1 MADILVQKASLT
13 GVTPTL
19 VAANAG
25 GDKIV
30 NDGDTILHVKNGGG
44 APITV
49 TVAAVTKC
57 SHGSLHDSVSTVA
70 AGATT
75 QIGPF
80 PQARFNG
87 IDGKAS
93 VAYSAVTSVTVA
105 ATTTEV

>member
-1 MADILVQKASLT
+1 MADILIQKASLT

-19 VAANAG
+19 VAATGG
-25 GDKIV
+25 GDKFV
-30 NDGDTILHVKNGGG
+30 NDGDTLLHVKNGSG

-49 TVAAVTKC
+49 TVSAVAKC
-57 SHGSLHDSVSTVA
+57 SHGSLHDAVATVV

-87 IDGKAS
+87 VDGKVS
-93 VAYSAVTSVTVA
+93 IGYSAVTTVTVA